1 MKGGSTKAPPRKR
14 QRTEKKLTR
23 RKQGRLADFMNL
35 PTDVFIMIASYL
47 LPLDILSLARSNKFF
62 NNLLMTKSS
71 KSIWSNAMKNI
82 PGLPP
87 CPAELNE
94 PQYVALLFTNVC
106 SMCGSLSR
114 SPVDEMLLVRL
125 CAVCKRD
132 ELMFLRELPKEVHE
146 LVHYSVKSSLGE
158 TFPEMIQYLAVA
170 VRGEAEAVL
179 DKFNDLVD
187 DEDGEAFRA
196 WVAQRKR
203 HTAKRRK
210 WAAELVNYLATLE
223 AQRADEKKELI
234 ETREAQIKERLLKLG
249 WEPDDLKF
257 HPYADGIQQ
266 WHELVENPK
275 QPRPLTDRGKYP
287 ISTLLLILTLSLV
300 WKNLYVK
307 LEPLLEANRE
317 SRLEKECANRQIYR
331 RNALDNLLLR
341 IKHKNPVLLKV
352 KPRKSK
358 PLYSYYDSR
367 PVAQRD
373 VFPFVQDA
381 LELPFIKEM
390 NEDDVSVDE
399 FRKALDEHQSEIET
413 FVAEWQD
420 QTRTHLVDLIR
431 AEDKKYPELLQ
442 PPKNM
447 DPEAFAR
454 LSDDQKL
461 LLRADSLF
469 YVDGGSFNSSIKS
482 VYGYEKALR
491 VMYPRCTDEPL
502 EPWDPCEPEE
512 DVLEVP
518 DLDMI
523 HRYPAAQK
531 VARELLAD
539 LGKPN
544 ASFVEINQVL
554 YSCER
559 CHEKEPKEWT
569 SMIAHYLEQ
578 NQISAKV
585 ERHPTPP
592 DEYKLVYNNVH
603 ARGFY
608 TDRPM
613 IRPVKQN
620 ETSQTEVPV
629 RKCKLCMKQPV
640 SRSVTLSAE
649 KMNKHLLEIHW
660 VTRPELNEHYCIP
673 ASRALYGA
681 QPGYGYERSKPQLDD
696 EEVEADNNLEEEIEV
711 RVVYYQS
718 AFEDDEDED
727 EEGSDGSEET
737 DF

>member
-14 QRTEKKLTR
+14 QRTEKKPAR

-35 PTDVFIMIASYL
+35 PTDVFTMIASYL
-47 LPLDILSLARSNKFF
+47 LPLDILSLARSSKFF
-62 NNLLMTKSS
+62 DNLLMTKAS
-71 KSIWSNAMKNI
+71 KNIWSNAMKNV

-94 PQYVALLFTNVC
+94 PQYVALLFINVC
-106 SMCGSLSR
+106 SMRGSLSR
-114 SPVDEMLLVRL
+114 SPVDEVLLVRL

-132 ELMFLRELPKEVHE
+132 ELMFLHELPKEVHQ

-158 TFPEMIQYLAVA
+158 TFPEMVQYLGVA
-170 VRGEAEAVL
+170 VRSEAEAVL

-187 DEDGEAFRA
+187 DEDDEAFRA
-196 WVAQRKR
+196 WVARRKR
-203 HTAKRRK
+203 YTAKRRK
-210 WAAELVNYLATLE
+210 WAVELVNYLATLE
-223 AQRADEKKELI
+223 AQRIDEKKELI
-234 ETREAQIKERLLKLG
+234 ETREAQIKEKLLKLG
-249 WEPDDLKF
+249 WEPGDLKF

-275 QPRPLTDRGKYP
+275 QPRPLTDRGKFP
-287 ISTLLLILTLSLV
+287 IPASRQILTLSLV

-317 SRLEKECANRQIYR
+317 SRLEKERSNRQIYR
-331 RNALDNLLLR
+331 RHALDNLLRR
-341 IKHKNPVLLKV
+341 IKHKHPPLLKV
-352 KPRKSK
+352 KQRKSK
-358 PLYSYYDSR
+358 PLYCYYTSW

-381 LELPFIKEM
+381 LELPFIQEM
-390 NEDDVSVDE
+390 NEDDVGVDE
-399 FRKALDEHQSEIET
+399 FRKALEAHQSEIET

-420 QTRTHLVDLIR
+420 QTRTRLVDLIR
-431 AEDKKYPELLQ
+431 AEGREYPELLQ

-447 DPEAFAR
+447 DLGAFAR

-469 YVDGGSFNSSIKS
+469 YVDGGRSSSSVKS
-482 VYGYEKALR
+482 AYGYERALR
-491 VMYPRCTDEPL
+491 IAYPSCTDEPV
-502 EPWDPCEPEE
+502 EPWEP
-512 DVLEVP
+512 EVP

-523 HRYPAAQK
+523 HRYPAAQN

-544 ASFVEINQVL
+544 ASFVEINQLL

-559 CHEKEPKEWT
+559 CHENEPMEWT
-569 SMIAHYLEQ
+569 SMITHYLEQ
-578 NQISAKV
+578 KQISARV
-585 ERHPTPP
+585 EHHATPP
-592 DEYKLVYNNVH
+592 DERKLVYNNVH

-613 IRPVKQN
+613 IRPAKQTV
-620 ETSQTEVPV
+620 TSSPEVPV
-629 RKCKLCMKQPV
+629 RKCTLCMNKPV
-640 SRSVTLSAE
+640 SRNVTLSME
-649 KMNKHLLEIHW
+649 KMNTHLLEIHW
-660 VTRPELNEHYCIP
+660 VTRPELDEHYCIP
-673 ASRALYGA
+673 ASRGLYGA
-681 QPGYGYERSKPQLDD
+681 QPGYGYERPEPQVDD
-696 EEVEADNNLEEEIEV
+696 EEVEADNNLEEEVEAEV
-711 RVVYYQS
+711 LYYPPT
-718 AFEDDEDED
+718 FEDDEDD
-727 EEGSDGSEET
+727 DDDEGSVGSEQT